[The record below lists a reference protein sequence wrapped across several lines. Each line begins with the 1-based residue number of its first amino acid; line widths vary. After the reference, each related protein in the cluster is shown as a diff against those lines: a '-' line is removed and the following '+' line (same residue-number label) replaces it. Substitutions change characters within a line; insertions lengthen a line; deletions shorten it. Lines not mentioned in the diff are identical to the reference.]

1 MSICGGI
8 ARTRGRNPNSIF
20 IHNDAGGQGMNANHY
35 NLWLRTHDLASG
47 FAHYY
52 VADDYV
58 LQAEDDGNCAWHC
71 GNGYYN
77 QNALSIE
84 VCQSFGN
91 KDIFLSNEQKA
102 LKLAAQ
108 KCKQYGI
115 APSESTI
122 RLHQEVFATACPHR
136 SVELHGGA
144 KATKQYFIAEIEKHI
159 GTTGS
164 VQTAQGL
171 PGISPEEMEAEGMEF
186 VFDIEGV
193 GTVFYFDGQNI
204 KGFAHQDELKLI
216 CDIYKANHGK
226 DIVARHYTKKS
237 PWYQRLIEFT
247 TRNPVT
253 SFKDFG
259 L

>member
-1 MSICGGI
+1 MTICGGI
-8 ARTRGRNPNSIF
+8 AGARGRNPNSIF
-20 IHNDAGGQGMNANHY
+20 IHNDAGSQEANSNHY
-35 NLWLRTHDLASG
+35 NTWLRTHPLGNG

-52 VADDYV
+52 VADDYI

-71 GNGYYN
+71 GNDYYN
-77 QNALSIE
+77 TNALSIE

-91 KDIFLSNEQKA
+91 ENIFLSNEKKA
-102 LKLAAQ
+102 LKLATQ

-122 RLHQEVFATACPHR
+122 RLHQEVYATACPHR

-144 KATKQYFIAEIEKHI
+144 KETKRYFIAEIKKYMGNGATI
-159 GTTGS
+159 DYG
-164 VQTAQGL
+164 QGL
-171 PGISPEEMEAEGMEF
+171 PGISPEEMEVEGMEF
-186 VFDIEGV
+186 VFDIEGI

-204 KGFAHQDELKLI
+204 KAFAHPDELKLI

-226 DIVARHYTKKS
+226 DILTRHYTKKA
-237 PWYQRLIEFT
+237 PWYQRLIAIT
-247 TRNPVT
+247 TRKPVT
-253 SFKDFG
+253 SFKGFG